1 MANFSP
7 MENTHTMI
15 RRNVRLDLQHSV
27 YFTRDA
33 FSTGNETLAKIL
45 RPNREGRRSKV
56 ILYVDEGLLDG
67 NPNLPKRINQYFR
80 AHDEEIDL
88 VHEPLFIKGGEA
100 AKNDWSLVEKVWSD
114 INEHSICR
122 HSFVVIVGGGAAL
135 DLVGFAASTAHR
147 GIRLVRLPTTT
158 LSQGDGG
165 IGVKNG
171 VNFFGKKNW
180 VGAFAVPDAIVND
193 ASFLRSLP
201 ENQKRA
207 GYVEAVKVA
216 LIRDRSFFE
225 FIEERVDA
233 LSKFEETAMEQVVR
247 KSAAHHLDHIA
258 GSGDPFEKGSARP
271 LDFGHWVAHKLEQ
284 ISDFRIGHGEA
295 VAIGLAVDLVY
306 SARVGLVKPE
316 TTERV
321 LRLLERLGFELYD
334 KLLLD
339 ESKDGERIILEGL
352 EEFREHLGGQLTI
365 TLIQGIGEGIEVNAM
380 DREEI
385 LASVEDL
392 HKRHLAT
399 PVK

>member
-1 MANFSP
+1 MSGA
-7 MENTHTMI
+7 HTVI
-15 RRNVRLDLQHSV
+15 RRNLRLDFPHCV
-27 YFTRDA
+27 YFTRKA
-33 FSTGNETLAKIL
+33 FSTGNDTLAEIL
-45 RPNREGRRSKV
+45 RPAREGKRTKV
-56 ILYVDEGLLDG
+56 ILYLDEGLLDG
-67 NPNLPKRINQYFR
+67 NPNLPSRIEHYFR
-80 AHDEEIDL
+80 AHDDELNL
-88 VHEPLFIKGGEA
+88 VRPPVFLPGGEP
-100 AKNDWSLVEKVWSD
+100 AKNDWPLVEKIWSD
-114 INEHSICR
+114 LNEHSMCR
-122 HSFVVIVGGGAAL
+122 HSYVVVVGGGAAL
-135 DLVGFAASTAHR
+135 DLVGFAAGTAHR

-180 VGAFAVPDAIVND
+180 VGSFTVPDAVVND
-193 ASFLRSLP
+193 FSFLRGLP

-216 LIRDRSFFE
+216 LIRDRSFYE
-225 FIEERVDA
+225 FIEDKAEDLAV
-233 LSKFEETAMEQVVR
+233 FEETALEQVIR

-284 ISDFRIGHGEA
+284 ISTFRIGHGEA
-295 VAIGLAVDLVY
+295 VAIGLAVDLTY
-306 SARVGLVKPE
+306 AARVGLVKPE

-321 LRLLERLGFELYD
+321 LRLLETLGFRLYD
-334 KLLLD
+334 DLLLA
-339 ESKDGERIILEGL
+339 ENAGGERIVLEGL

-380 DREEI
+380 DKTEI

-392 HKRHLAT
+392 QKRHLAA
-399 PVK
+399 PVA